1 MGLAHNCLLFYHRD
15 LLRDQLL
22 LLGSIVGAS
31 LIIGIYSGFES
42 YNWGLFRVRVL
53 YWQFT
58 WVRVLSSRSGRYRV
72 LFPILSIPGSVSG
85 STGSRTSMGLYQ
97 QHALHTLASPDPP
110 VMAETKCLW
119 NWGNTTTDLT
129 YSNIA
134 YNRHGSISYISYI
147 GEKISYIPI

>member
-1 MGLAHNCLLFYHRD
+1 MELAGNCLLFYHRD

-72 LFPILSIPGSVSG
+72 LVSILSIPGSVSG
-85 STGSRTSMGLYQ
+85 SRGSRTSNGHLKSGF
-97 QHALHTLASPDPP
+97 AFSRTAVPLLSAIASH
-110 VMAETKCLW
+110 
-119 NWGNTTTDLT
+119 
-129 YSNIA
+129 
-134 YNRHGSISYISYI
+134 NRF
-147 GEKISYIPI
+147 